1 MEEKMKKIILSV
13 LFIFSF
19 LLGAD
24 DRWNAY
30 LFSDDYTTVRKGI
43 SLGADL
49 NVRWRGMTPLYNA
62 CRSGWGDVVELMIKK
77 GADVDAES
85 YGETPLLKVAG
96 KKVNDVNLARIL
108 IKYDADVNA
117 KDAQGNTPLYHAIL
131 NKNSAMIKLLLDN
144 GADMYIK
151 NKRGDT
157 AARYIL
163 SKKNMPLVSFDS
175 PELILSAQ
183 SFLLGKSTVSIGVAN
198 KTKKFMKVTQIAIYF
213 NGDLVGE
220 LAVNKNIAPNSK
232 VPNIGTIKLPTSIYQ
247 SFKIDDNGRSNV
259 EYGLAIEYTL
269 DGASKSFENQKQV
282 QLVLW

>member
-1 MEEKMKKIILSV
+1 MKRLT
-13 LFIFSF
+13 LFA
-19 LLGAD
+19 LLISSLLWGAD

-43 SLGADL
+43 SMGADL

-77 GADVDAES
+77 GADVDDES

-108 IKYDADVNA
+108 IKNGADVNS

-131 NKNSAMIKLLLDN
+131 NKNTAMIKLLLDN

-151 NKRGDT
+151 NSKGDT

-163 SKKNMPLVSFDS
+163 SKKNMPSVSFDS

-183 SFLLGKSTVSIGVAN
+183 SFLLGKSVVTIGVAN
-198 KTKKFMKVTQIAIYF
+198 KTKQFMRVTQVAIYF
-213 NGDLVGE
+213 NGDFVGE
-220 LAVNKNIAPNSK
+220 LAVDKNIAPNSK
-232 VPNIGTIKLPTSIYQ
+232 VPNLGTIKLPASIYQ
-247 SFKIDDNGRSNV
+247 SFKIEKNGRSKV
-259 EYGLAIEYTL
+259 EYGLAIEYKL
-269 DGASKSFENQKQV
+269 DGSSKSYENQKPV
-282 QLVLW
+282 ELVLW

>member
-1 MEEKMKKIILSV
+1 MKKIILSF
-13 LFIFSF
+13 LLLGSF
-19 LLGAD
+19 LSAD

-30 LFSDDYTTVRKGI
+30 LFSNDYTTVRKGI

-62 CRSGWGDVVELMIKK
+62 CRSGWGDVVELMIRR

-108 IKYDADVNA
+108 INNGADVDA

-163 SKKNMPLVSFDS
+163 SKKSMPLVSLDNQD
-175 PELILSAQ
+175 LTITAQ
-183 SFLLGKSTVSIGVAN
+183 SFLLGKSAVSIGVAN
-198 KTKKFMKVTQIAIYF
+198 KTKQFMKVTQIALYF

-220 LAVNKNIAPNSK
+220 MQVNKSIPPNGK
-232 VPNIGTIKLPTSIYQ
+232 VPNIGTLKLPAFVYQ
-247 SFKIDDNGRSNV
+247 SFKIENSGRTMIN
-259 EYGLAIEYTL
+259 YGMAIEYSL
-269 DGASKSFENQKQV
+269 DNSAKSFDNQKEV
-282 QLVLW
+282 ELRLW

>member
-1 MEEKMKKIILSV
+1 MKRIILSC
-13 LFIFSF
+13 F
-19 LLGAD
+19 LLSSLLLAD

-30 LFSDDYTTVRKGI
+30 LFSNDYTTVRKGI

-62 CRSGWGDVVELMIKK
+62 CRSGWGDVVELMIRR
-77 GADVDAES
+77 GADVDTES

-96 KKVNDVNLARIL
+96 KKVNDVHLAKIL
-108 IKYDADVNA
+108 IDNGADVDA

-163 SKKNMPLVSFDS
+163 SKKAMPLVSLDNND
-175 PELILSAQ
+175 LMITAQ
-183 SFLLGKSTVSIGVAN
+183 SFLLGKNAVSLGIAN
-198 KTKKFMKVTQIAIYF
+198 KTKQFMKVTQIALYF

-220 LAVNKNIAPNSK
+220 IEVNKSIPPNGK
-232 VPNIGTIKLPTSIYQ
+232 VPNIGTIKLPASVYQ
-247 SFKIDDNGRSNV
+247 SFKIENDGQTTVTYGMAV
-259 EYGLAIEYTL
+259 EYSL
-269 DGASKSFENQKQV
+269 DNSSKSFDNQKEI
-282 QLVLW
+282 QLRLW

>member
-1 MEEKMKKIILSV
+1 MRKIVFGFFLIFGV
-13 LFIFSF
+13 LF
-19 LLGAD
+19 GAD

-30 LFSDDYTTVRKGI
+30 LFSDDYTAVRKGI
-43 SLGADL
+43 SMGADL

-96 KKVNDVNLARIL
+96 RKVNDVNLARIL
-108 IKYDADVNA
+108 INNDADVNA
-117 KDAQGNTPLYHAIL
+117 KDANGNTPLYLAIL

-157 AARYIL
+157 PARYIL
-163 SKKNMPLVSFDS
+163 SQKSMPSVSFDS
-175 PELILSAQ
+175 PDLIISAQ
-183 SFLLGKSTVSIGVAN
+183 SFLLGKSVVSIGVAN
-198 KTKKFMKVTQIAIYF
+198 KTKKFMKVTQIAVYF

-220 LAVNKNIAPNSK
+220 LSVEKNIAPNSK

-247 SFKIDDNGRSNV
+247 SFKIENNGKSTIT
-259 EYGLAIEYTL
+259 YGLAIEYMI
-269 DGASKSFENQKQV
+269 DGSAKSYDNEKPV
-282 QLVLW
+282 QLNLW

>member
-1 MEEKMKKIILSV
+1 MRKIVFGFFLIFGV
-13 LFIFSF
+13 LF
-19 LLGAD
+19 GAD

-30 LFSDDYTTVRKGI
+30 LFSDDYTAVRRGI
-43 SLGADL
+43 SMGADL

-96 KKVNDVNLARIL
+96 RKVNDVNLAKIL
-108 IKYDADVNA
+108 INNDADVNA
-117 KDAQGNTPLYHAIL
+117 KDANGNTPLYLAIL

-157 AARYIL
+157 PARYIL
-163 SKKNMPLVSFDS
+163 SQKSMPSVSFDS
-175 PELILSAQ
+175 PDLIISAQ
-183 SFLLGKSTVSIGVAN
+183 SFLLGKSVVSIGVAN
-198 KTKKFMKVTQIAIYF
+198 KTKKFMKVRQIAVYF

-220 LAVNKNIAPNSK
+220 LSVEKNIAPNSK

-247 SFKIDDNGRSNV
+247 SFKIENNGKSTIT
-259 EYGLAIEYTL
+259 YGLAIEYMI
-269 DGASKSFENQKQV
+269 DGSAKSYDNEKPV
-282 QLVLW
+282 QLNLW

>member
-1 MEEKMKKIILSV
+1 MRKIVFGFFLIFGV
-13 LFIFSF
+13 LF
-19 LLGAD
+19 GAD

-30 LFSDDYTTVRKGI
+30 LFSDDYTAVRKGI
-43 SLGADL
+43 SMGADL

-96 KKVNDVNLARIL
+96 RKVNDVNLARIL
-108 IKYDADVNA
+108 INNDADVNA
-117 KDAQGNTPLYHAIL
+117 KDANGNTPLYLAIL

-157 AARYIL
+157 PARYIL
-163 SKKNMPLVSFDS
+163 SQKSMPSVSFDS
-175 PELILSAQ
+175 PDLIISAQ
-183 SFLLGKSTVSIGVAN
+183 SFLLGKSVVSIGVAN
-198 KTKKFMKVTQIAIYF
+198 KTKKFMKVRQIAVYF

-220 LAVNKNIAPNSK
+220 LSVEKNIAPNSK

-247 SFKIDDNGRSNV
+247 SFKIENNGKSTIT
-259 EYGLAIEYTL
+259 YGLAIEYMI
-269 DGASKSFENQKQV
+269 DGSAKSYDNEKPV
-282 QLVLW
+282 QLNLW

>member
-1 MEEKMKKIILSV
+1 MKKIVLSILVAS
-13 LFIFSF
+13 SF

-77 GADVDAES
+77 GADVDDES

-96 KKVNDVNLARIL
+96 KKVNDVNLAKIL

-163 SKKNMPLVSFDS
+163 SKKTMPLVSLENTD
-175 PELILSAQ
+175 LTITAQ
-183 SFLLGKSTVSIGVAN
+183 SFLMGKSAVSIGVVN
-198 KTKKFMKVTQIAIYF
+198 KTKQFMKVTQIALYF

-220 LAVNKNIAPNSK
+220 LQVNKSIPPSGK
-232 VPNIGTIKLPTSIYQ
+232 VPSVGTIKLPTSIYQ
-247 SFKIDDNGRSNV
+247 SFKIDKDGRSSV
-259 EYGLAIEYTL
+259 EYGMAIEYTL
-269 DGASKSFENQKQV
+269 DGSSKSFENQKQI

>member
-1 MEEKMKKIILSV
+1 MKKIILSI
-13 LFIFSF
+13 LFISSF

-163 SKKNMPLVSFDS
+163 SKKNMPVVSFDS

-183 SFLLGKSTVSIGVAN
+183 SFLLGKSIVSIGVAN
-198 KTKKFMKVTQIAIYF
+198 KTKKFMRVTQIAIYF

-220 LAVNKNIAPNSK
+220 LSVNKNIAPNAK

-247 SFKIDDNGRSNV
+247 SFKIDKNGKSDI

-269 DGASKSFENQKQV
+269 DGVAKSFENQKQV